1 MDVLKIRTSNLRLP
15 VVKIFSFLLLLLPL
29 TGSGQI
35 FTEQTLLSRLNLS
48 GSMPEEILSK
58 RSVVLHSYA
67 LTPKEISITHENL
80 VKTGID
86 AIAYFTLDGVLAG
99 KDVAKS
105 FSEYFTKREISN
117 LIIIQKSISG
127 YIVSI
132 TTYNGKDDF
141 VNNNQNAWSTQS
153 SSLADALNAVY
164 RIALGGNKKKNL
176 LINEVPETDLP
187 VRIIDGQRSETFAYD
202 LKADILAVP
211 KFDDANYDKE
221 LEEFFKNYPF
231 RYQLTNNTDPESDLR
246 KRGFLY
252 VLCFVYTRSGEA
264 KELLGYPVSKS
275 ESAFVSVT
283 YPNGQIQLKNIPADT
298 PVFKFYVRHIDSGNV
313 YLGTQWDADTSWQQA
328 LQNFIK
334 GFKAELKIN

>member
-1 MDVLKIRTSNLRLP
+1 MA
-15 VVKIFSFLLLLLPL
+15 
-29 TGSGQI
+29 
-35 FTEQTLLSRLNLS
+35 RLNLS
-48 GSMPEEILSK
+48 GVMPEDILSK
-58 RSVVLHSYA
+58 RSVVLHSHTI
-67 LTPKEISITHENL
+67 TPKEINITHENL

-86 AIAYFTLDGVLAG
+86 AVSYFKIDAVLAG

-117 LIIIQKSISG
+117 LIILQKSTSG
-127 YIVSI
+127 YRVSI
-132 TTYNGKDDF
+132 ANYNGKDDF
-141 VNNNQNAWSTQS
+141 VSNNQNAWSAQS

-176 LINEVPETDLP
+176 LINEIPETDLP

-202 LKADILAVP
+202 LKADNLAVP
-211 KFDDANYDKE
+211 KFDDATYDKE
-221 LEEFFKNYPF
+221 LEEIFKNYPF
-231 RYQLTNNTDPESDLR
+231 RFQLTNNTDSESDLR

-252 VLCFVYTRSGEA
+252 ILCFVHTRISEA
-264 KELLGYPVSKS
+264 KELLDYPVSKS

-298 PVFKFYVRHIDSGNV
+298 PVFKFYVRHIDSGNIF
-313 YLGTQWDADTSWQQA
+313 LGTKWDADTSWQQA

-334 GFKAELKIN
+334 GFKTELKVN

>member
-1 MDVLKIRTSNLRLP
+1 MECLP
-15 VVKIFSFLLLLLPL
+15 VKMWQNHFRNILQKGKFQISLSFKNPL
-29 TGSGQI
+29 QGTS
-35 FTEQTLLSRLNLS
+35 
-48 GSMPEEILSK
+48 
-58 RSVVLHSYA
+58 
-67 LTPKEISITHENL
+67 
-80 VKTGID
+80 
-86 AIAYFTLDGVLAG
+86 
-99 KDVAKS
+99 
-105 FSEYFTKREISN
+105 
-117 LIIIQKSISG
+117 
-127 YIVSI
+127 VSI

-231 RYQLTNNTDPESDLR
+231 RYQLTNTTDLESDLR

-252 VLCFVYTRSGEA
+252 VLCFVHTRSGEA
-264 KELLGYPVSKS
+264 KELLDYPVTKS

-328 LQNFIK
+328 LQNFMK
-334 GFKAELKIN
+334 GL